1 MSAEQYRNE
10 LDQLHASPELKARLA
25 ALQRETPPAA
35 KPPKLRLAKRAGAS
49 VVAAAACLMLCV
61 AVWRGEMLSGKG
73 GFSAA
78 DASRSSAAAE
88 HSTQMDEAMME
99 AAAPESGT
107 ETAAAE
113 NPEAAAADGAADA
126 PGAEQKTEVANP
138 SAASGAEAIALPQTA
153 TLRINGELY
162 RYAGRQSDALRCGMM
177 DGTIT
182 AVTASGE
189 TPTADNQA
197 NFGTV
202 GMGYQYGAEG
212 TVEVYL
218 EEEDAWL
225 VFEAV
230 EEGDAQP

>member
-35 KPPKLRLAKRAGAS
+35 KPSKLRLAKRAGAS

-78 DASRSSAAAE
+78 SE
-88 HSTQMDEAMME
+88 HSTQMDEAMVE

-126 PGAEQKTEVANP
+126 PGADQKTEVANP
-138 SAASGAEAIALPQTA
+138 SAASGAEAITLPQTA

-230 EEGDAQP
+230 EEGEAQP

>member
-35 KPPKLRLAKRAGAS
+35 KPSKLRLAKRAGAS

-73 GFSAA
+73 GFSV
-78 DASRSSAAAE
+78 AAE
-88 HSTQMDEAMME
+88 HSTQMDEAMVE

-138 SAASGAEAIALPQTA
+138 SAASGAEAIALPKTA

-162 RYAGRQSDALRCGMM
+162 RYAGRQSDALRCGVM

-218 EEEDAWL
+218 EEEDAWF

>member
-35 KPPKLRLAKRAGAS
+35 KPSKLRLAKRAGAS

-78 DASRSSAAAE
+78 AE
-88 HSTQMDEAMME
+88 HSTQMDEAMVE

-113 NPEAAAADGAADA
+113 NQEAAAADGAADT
-126 PGAEQKTEVANP
+126 PGAEQKTVANP
-138 SAASGAEAIALPQTA
+138 SAASGAEAITLPQTA

-162 RYAGRQSDALRCGMM
+162 RYAGRQSDALRCGVM

>member
-35 KPPKLRLAKRAGAS
+35 KPPKLRLAKRAGTS

-78 DASRSSAAAE
+78 DASRSSEAAE
-88 HSTQMDEAMME
+88 YSTQMDEAMME

-126 PGAEQKTEVANP
+126 GQRQRIACLCTHDPAYFLAKRICLDGSCRNAPVQCLDAGI
-138 SAASGAEAIALPQTA
+138 SFQMSDLLRCFSGNNFSTG
-153 TLRINGELY
+153 NFY
-162 RYAGRQSDALRCGMM
+162 RQSL
-177 DGTIT
+177 
-182 AVTASGE
+182 
-189 TPTADNQA
+189 
-197 NFGTV
+197 
-202 GMGYQYGAEG
+202 
-212 TVEVYL
+212 
-218 EEEDAWL
+218 
-225 VFEAV
+225 
-230 EEGDAQP
+230 

>member
-78 DASRSSAAAE
+78 DASSSPAVAE
-88 HSTQMDEAMME
+88 YSVQMDESMRE
-99 AAAPESGT
+99 AAAPERGT
-107 ETAAAE
+107 ETEAAE
-113 NPEAAAADGAADA
+113 STEGASADKDSATGAADA
-126 PGAEQKTEVANP
+126 SAP
-138 SAASGAEAIALPQTA
+138 SEASGAEAGLLPENA
-153 TLRINGELY
+153 MLRVNGELY

-177 DGTIT
+177 DGMVT

-189 TPTADNQA
+189 TPTEDNQA

-202 GMGYQYGAEG
+202 GMGYQYGPEG

-230 EEGDAQP
+230 EEGAAQP

>member
-35 KPPKLRLAKRAGAS
+35 KPSKLRLAKRAGAS

-78 DASRSSAAAE
+78 AE

-113 NPEAAAADGAADA
+113 NQEAAAADGAADA

-138 SAASGAEAIALPQTA
+138 SAANQRRVVS
-153 TLRINGELY
+153 LR
-162 RYAGRQSDALRCGMM
+162 RAAVRRTALRNDGRHDHGGDGQRRDADCGQP
-177 DGTIT
+177 GQFWNGWHGVPIWRGRH
-182 AVTASGE
+182 SG
-189 TPTADNQA
+189 
-197 NFGTV
+197 GLS
-202 GMGYQYGAEG
+202 GRGGR
-212 TVEVYL
+212 
-218 EEEDAWL
+218 L
-225 VFEAV
+225 VRI
-230 EEGDAQP
+230 

>member
-25 ALQRETPPAA
+25 ALQNETPPAV
-35 KPPKLRLAKRAGAS
+35 KPPKLHLAKRAGAS

-78 DASRSSAAAE
+78 DASSSPAVAE
-88 HSTQMDEAMME
+88 YSVQMDESMRE
-99 AAAPESGT
+99 AAAPERGT
-107 ETAAAE
+107 ETEAAE
-113 NPEAAAADGAADA
+113 STEGASADKDSATGAADA
-126 PGAEQKTEVANP
+126 SAP
-138 SAASGAEAIALPQTA
+138 SEASGAEAGLLPENA
-153 TLRINGELY
+153 MLRVNGELY

-177 DGTIT
+177 DGTVT

-189 TPTADNQA
+189 TPTEDNQA

-202 GMGYQYGAEG
+202 GMGYQYGPEG

-218 EEEDAWL
+218 EEADAWL

-230 EEGDAQP
+230 EEGAAQP

>member
-25 ALQRETPPAA
+25 ALQNETPPAV
-35 KPPKLRLAKRAGAS
+35 KPPKLHLAKRAGAS

-78 DASRSSAAAE
+78 DASSSPAVAE
-88 HSTQMDEAMME
+88 YSVQMDESMRE
-99 AAAPESGT
+99 AAAPERGT
-107 ETAAAE
+107 ETEAAE
-113 NPEAAAADGAADA
+113 STEGASADKDSATGAADA
-126 PGAEQKTEVANP
+126 PAP
-138 SAASGAEAIALPQTA
+138 SEASGAEAGLLPENA
-153 TLRINGELY
+153 MLRVNGELY

-177 DGTIT
+177 DGMVT
-182 AVTASGE
+182 AVAAGDE
-189 TPTADNQA
+189 TPTEDNQA

-202 GMGYQYGAEG
+202 GMGYQYGPEG

-230 EEGDAQP
+230 EEGAAQP

>member
-78 DASRSSAAAE
+78 DASSSPAVAE
-88 HSTQMDEAMME
+88 YSVQMDESMRE
-99 AAAPESGT
+99 AAAPERGT
-107 ETAAAE
+107 ETEAAE
-113 NPEAAAADGAADA
+113 STEGASADKDSATGAADA
-126 PGAEQKTEVANP
+126 SAP
-138 SAASGAEAIALPQTA
+138 SEASGAEAGLLPENA
-153 TLRINGELY
+153 MLRVNGELY

-177 DGTIT
+177 DGMVT

-189 TPTADNQA
+189 TPTEDNQA

-202 GMGYQYGAEG
+202 GMGYQYGPEG

-225 VFEAV
+225 VFEAA
-230 EEGDAQP
+230 EEGAAQP

>member
-78 DASRSSAAAE
+78 DASSSPAVAE
-88 HSTQMDEAMME
+88 YSAQMDESMRE
-99 AAAPESGT
+99 AAAPERGT
-107 ETAAAE
+107 ETEAAE
-113 NPEAAAADGAADA
+113 STEGASADKDSATGAAQETDVPA
-126 PGAEQKTEVANP
+126 PSE
-138 SAASGAEAIALPQTA
+138 ASGAEAGLLPENA
-153 TLRINGELY
+153 MLRVNGELY

-177 DGTIT
+177 DGMVT
-182 AVTASGE
+182 AVAAGDE
-189 TPTADNQA
+189 TPTEDDQA

-202 GMGYQYGAEG
+202 GMGYQYGPEG

-230 EEGDAQP
+230 EEGAAQP

>member
-1 MSAEQYRNE
+1 MSVEQYRNE

-35 KPPKLRLAKRAGAS
+35 KPSKLRLAKRAGAS
-49 VVAAAACLMLCV
+49 AVAAAACLMLCV

-78 DASRSSAAAE
+78 AE
-88 HSTQMDEAMME
+88 YSTQMDEAMME

-138 SAASGAEAIALPQTA
+138 SAASGAEAITLPQTA
-153 TLRINGELY
+153 TLRVNGELY

-218 EEEDAWL
+218 EEEDAWF

>member
-1 MSAEQYRNE
+1 MSVEQYRNE

-35 KPPKLRLAKRAGAS
+35 KPSKLRLAKRAGTS

-78 DASRSSAAAE
+78 DASRSSEAAE
-88 HSTQMDEAMME
+88 YSTQMDEAMME

-138 SAASGAEAIALPQTA
+138 SAASGAEAIALPRTA

-162 RYAGRQSDALRCGMM
+162 RYAGRQSDALRCGVM

-230 EEGDAQP
+230 EERDAQP

>member
-25 ALQRETPPAA
+25 ALQNETPPAV
-35 KPPKLRLAKRAGAS
+35 KPPKLHLAKRAGAS

-78 DASRSSAAAE
+78 DASSSPAVAE
-88 HSTQMDEAMME
+88 YSVQMDESMRE
-99 AAAPESGT
+99 AAAPERGT
-107 ETAAAE
+107 ETEAAE
-113 NPEAAAADGAADA
+113 STEGASADKDSATGAADA
-126 PGAEQKTEVANP
+126 SAP
-138 SAASGAEAIALPQTA
+138 SEASGAEAGLLPENA
-153 TLRINGELY
+153 MLRVNGELY

-177 DGTIT
+177 DGTVT

-189 TPTADNQA
+189 TPTEDNQA

-202 GMGYQYGAEG
+202 GMGYQYGPEG

>member
-78 DASRSSAAAE
+78 DASSSPAVAE
-88 HSTQMDEAMME
+88 YSVQMDESMRE
-99 AAAPESGT
+99 AAAPERGT
-107 ETAAAE
+107 ETEAAE
-113 NPEAAAADGAADA
+113 STEGASADKDSATGAADA
-126 PGAEQKTEVANP
+126 SAP
-138 SAASGAEAIALPQTA
+138 SEASGAEAGLLPENA
-153 TLRINGELY
+153 MLRINGELY

-177 DGTIT
+177 DGMVT

-189 TPTADNQA
+189 TPTEDDQA

-202 GMGYQYGAEG
+202 GMGYQYGPEG

-218 EEEDAWL
+218 EEADAWL
-225 VFEAV
+225 VFEAA
-230 EEGDAQP
+230 EEGAAQP

>member
-25 ALQRETPPAA
+25 ALQNETPPAA

-78 DASRSSAAAE
+78 DASSSPAVAE
-88 HSTQMDEAMME
+88 YSVQMDESMRE
-99 AAAPESGT
+99 AAAPERGT
-107 ETAAAE
+107 ETEAAE
-113 NPEAAAADGAADA
+113 STEGASADKDSATGAADA
-126 PGAEQKTEVANP
+126 SAP
-138 SAASGAEAIALPQTA
+138 SEASGAEAGLLPENA
-153 TLRINGELY
+153 MLRVNGELY

-177 DGTIT
+177 DGMVT
-182 AVTASGE
+182 AVAAGDE
-189 TPTADNQA
+189 TPTEDDQA

-202 GMGYQYGAEG
+202 GMGYQYGPEG

-225 VFEAV
+225 VFEAM
-230 EEGDAQP
+230 EEGAAQP

>member
-35 KPPKLRLAKRAGAS
+35 KPSKLRLAKRAGAS

-61 AVWRGEMLSGKG
+61 AVWRGEMLSGEG
-73 GFSAA
+73 GF
-78 DASRSSAAAE
+78 SAAAE
-88 HSTQMDEAMME
+88 HSTQMDEAMVE

-113 NPEAAAADGAADA
+113 NPETAAADGAADA

-138 SAASGAEAIALPQTA
+138 SAASGAEAITLPQTA

-218 EEEDAWL
+218 EEEDAWF

-230 EEGDAQP
+230 EEGNAQP

>member
-25 ALQRETPPAA
+25 ALQNETPPAV

-78 DASRSSAAAE
+78 DASSSPAVAE
-88 HSTQMDEAMME
+88 YSVQMDESMRE
-99 AAAPESGT
+99 AAAPERGT
-107 ETAAAE
+107 ETADAE
-113 NPEAAAADGAADA
+113 STEGASADKDSATGAADA
-126 PGAEQKTEVANP
+126 SAP
-138 SAASGAEAIALPQTA
+138 SEASGAEAGLLPENA
-153 TLRINGELY
+153 MLRVNGELY

-177 DGTIT
+177 DGMVT

-189 TPTADNQA
+189 TPTEDNQA

-202 GMGYQYGAEG
+202 GMGYQYGPEG

-218 EEEDAWL
+218 EEADAWL
-225 VFEAV
+225 VFEAA
-230 EEGDAQP
+230 EEGAAQP

>member
-35 KPPKLRLAKRAGAS
+35 KPPKLRLAKRVWAS

-78 DASRSSAAAE
+78 DASSSPAVAE
-88 HSTQMDEAMME
+88 YSVQMDESMRE
-99 AAAPESGT
+99 AAAPERGT
-107 ETAAAE
+107 ETEAAE
-113 NPEAAAADGAADA
+113 STEGASADKDSATGAADA
-126 PGAEQKTEVANP
+126 SAP
-138 SAASGAEAIALPQTA
+138 SEASGAEAGLLPENA
-153 TLRINGELY
+153 MLRVNGELY

-177 DGTIT
+177 DGMVT
-182 AVTASGE
+182 AVAAGDE
-189 TPTADNQA
+189 TPTEDNQA

-202 GMGYQYGAEG
+202 GMGYQYGPEG

-218 EEEDAWL
+218 EEADAWL

-230 EEGDAQP
+230 EEGAAQP

>member
-25 ALQRETPPAA
+25 ALQNETPPAV

-78 DASRSSAAAE
+78 DASSSPAVAE
-88 HSTQMDEAMME
+88 YSVQMDESMRE
-99 AAAPESGT
+99 AAAPERGT

-113 NPEAAAADGAADA
+113 STEGASADKDSATGAAQETDA
-126 PGAEQKTEVANP
+126 SAP
-138 SAASGAEAIALPQTA
+138 SEASGAEAGLLPENA
-153 TLRINGELY
+153 MLRVNGELY

-177 DGTIT
+177 DGMVT

-189 TPTADNQA
+189 MPTEDNQA

-202 GMGYQYGAEG
+202 GMGYQYGPEG

-218 EEEDAWL
+218 EEADAWL

-230 EEGDAQP
+230 EEGAAQP

>member
-35 KPPKLRLAKRAGAS
+35 KPSKLRLAKRAGAS

-78 DASRSSAAAE
+78 AE
-88 HSTQMDEAMME
+88 LSTQMDEAMME

-138 SAASGAEAIALPQTA
+138 PAASGAETIALPQTA

>member
-25 ALQRETPPAA
+25 ALQNETPPAV
-35 KPPKLRLAKRAGAS
+35 KPPKMHLAKRAGAS

-78 DASRSSAAAE
+78 DASSSPAVAE
-88 HSTQMDEAMME
+88 YSVQMDESMRE
-99 AAAPESGT
+99 AAAPERGT
-107 ETAAAE
+107 ETEAAE
-113 NPEAAAADGAADA
+113 STEGASADKDSATGAADA
-126 PGAEQKTEVANP
+126 SAP
-138 SAASGAEAIALPQTA
+138 SEASGAEAGLLPENA
-153 TLRINGELY
+153 MLRVNGELY

-177 DGTIT
+177 DGMVT

-189 TPTADNQA
+189 TPTEDNQA

-202 GMGYQYGAEG
+202 GMGYQYGPEG

-218 EEEDAWL
+218 EEADAWL

-230 EEGDAQP
+230 EEGAAQP

>member
-35 KPPKLRLAKRAGAS
+35 KPSKLRLAKRAGAS

-78 DASRSSAAAE
+78 AE
-88 HSTQMDEAMME
+88 HSTQMDEAMVE
-99 AAAPESGT
+99 AAAPERGT
-107 ETAAAE
+107 ETEAAE
-113 NPEAAAADGAADA
+113 STEGASADKDSATGAAQETDA
-126 PGAEQKTEVANP
+126 PAP
-138 SAASGAEAIALPQTA
+138 SEASGAEAGLLPENA
-153 TLRINGELY
+153 MLRVNGELY

-177 DGTIT
+177 DGMVT
-182 AVTASGE
+182 AVAAGDE
-189 TPTADNQA
+189 MPTEDNQA

-202 GMGYQYGAEG
+202 GMGYQYGPEG

-218 EEEDAWL
+218 EEADAWL

-230 EEGDAQP
+230 EEGAAQP

>member
-35 KPPKLRLAKRAGAS
+35 KPPKLRLAKRAGVS

-78 DASRSSAAAE
+78 DASSSPAVAE
-88 HSTQMDEAMME
+88 YSVQMDESMRE
-99 AAAPESGT
+99 AAAPERGT
-107 ETAAAE
+107 ETEAAE
-113 NPEAAAADGAADA
+113 STEGASADKDSATGAADA
-126 PGAEQKTEVANP
+126 SAP
-138 SAASGAEAIALPQTA
+138 SEASGAEAGLLPENA
-153 TLRINGELY
+153 MLRVNGELY

-177 DGTIT
+177 DGMVT

-189 TPTADNQA
+189 TPTEDNQA

-202 GMGYQYGAEG
+202 GMGYQYGPEG

-218 EEEDAWL
+218 EEADAWL

-230 EEGDAQP
+230 EEGAAQP

>member
-25 ALQRETPPAA
+25 ALQRETPPAV
-35 KPPKLRLAKRAGAS
+35 KPPKLHLAKRAGAS

-78 DASRSSAAAE
+78 DASSSPAVAE
-88 HSTQMDEAMME
+88 YSVQMDESMRE
-99 AAAPESGT
+99 AAAPERGT

-113 NPEAAAADGAADA
+113 NPEASAADGAADA

-138 SAASGAEAIALPQTA
+138 SAASGAEAGLLPENA
-153 TLRINGELY
+153 MLRVNGELY

-189 TPTADNQA
+189 TPTEDNQA

-202 GMGYQYGAEG
+202 GMGYQYGPEG

-230 EEGDAQP
+230 EEGAAQP

>member
-1 MSAEQYRNE
+1 M
-10 LDQLHASPELKARLA
+10 
-25 ALQRETPPAA
+25 
-35 KPPKLRLAKRAGAS
+35 
-49 VVAAAACLMLCV
+49 
-61 AVWRGEMLSGKG
+61 
-73 GFSAA
+73 
-78 DASRSSAAAE
+78 
-88 HSTQMDEAMME
+88 
-99 AAAPESGT
+99 
-107 ETAAAE
+107 
-113 NPEAAAADGAADA
+113 
-126 PGAEQKTEVANP
+126 
-138 SAASGAEAIALPQTA
+138 PQTA

-162 RYAGRQSDALRCGMM
+162 RYAGRQSDALRCGVM

>member
-25 ALQRETPPAA
+25 ALQKETQPAA
-35 KPPKLRLAKRAGAS
+35 KPPKLHLAKRAGAS

-78 DASRSSAAAE
+78 DASSSPAVAE
-88 HSTQMDEAMME
+88 YSVQMDEPALE

-107 ETAAAE
+107 EAAE
-113 NPEAAAADGAADA
+113 SAEGATADGESAA
-126 PGAEQKTEVANP
+126 GAEQKTDAAAP
-138 SAASGAEAIALPQTA
+138 SAASGAEALPQTA
-153 TLRINGELY
+153 ALRVNGKLY

-177 DGTIT
+177 DGMVT

-189 TPTADNQA
+189 TPTEDDQA

-202 GMGYQYGAEG
+202 GMGYQYGGAEG

-218 EEEDAWL
+218 DEEDAWF
-225 VFEAV
+225 VFEAA
-230 EEGDAQP
+230 EDGAAQP

>member
-35 KPPKLRLAKRAGAS
+35 KPSKLRLAKRAGAS

-78 DASRSSAAAE
+78 AE
-88 HSTQMDEAMME
+88 HSTQMDEAME

-126 PGAEQKTEVANP
+126 PGAEQKTGIANP
-138 SAASGAEAIALPQTA
+138 SAASGAEAITLPQTA

>member
-35 KPPKLRLAKRAGAS
+35 KPSKLRLAKRAGAS

-73 GFSAA
+73 GFST
-78 DASRSSAAAE
+78 AAE
-88 HSTQMDEAMME
+88 HSAQMDEAMVE

-107 ETAAAE
+107 ETATAE

-138 SAASGAEAIALPQTA
+138 SAASGAEAITLPQTA

-162 RYAGRQSDALRCGMM
+162 RYAGRQSDALRCGVM

-218 EEEDAWL
+218 EEEDAWF

>member
-35 KPPKLRLAKRAGAS
+35 KPFKLRLAKRAGAS

-78 DASRSSAAAE
+78 AE
-88 HSTQMDEAMME
+88 HSTQMDEAMVE

-126 PGAEQKTEVANP
+126 PRRGTKDGGSKSVCGERRRGHN
-138 SAASGAEAIALPQTA
+138 LPQTA

-162 RYAGRQSDALRCGMM
+162 RYAGRQSDALRCGVM

>member
-78 DASRSSAAAE
+78 DASSSPAVAE
-88 HSTQMDEAMME
+88 YRVQMDESMRE
-99 AAAPESGT
+99 AAAPERGT
-107 ETAAAE
+107 ETEAAE
-113 NPEAAAADGAADA
+113 STEGASADKDSATGAADA
-126 PGAEQKTEVANP
+126 SAP
-138 SAASGAEAIALPQTA
+138 SEASGAEAGLLPENA
-153 TLRINGELY
+153 MLRVNGELY

-177 DGTIT
+177 DGMVT

-189 TPTADNQA
+189 TPTEDNQA
-197 NFGTV
+197 NFGAV
-202 GMGYQYGAEG
+202 GMGYQYGPEG

-218 EEEDAWL
+218 EEADAWL

-230 EEGDAQP
+230 EKGAAQP

>member
-35 KPPKLRLAKRAGAS
+35 KPSKLRLAKRAGAS

-78 DASRSSAAAE
+78 AE
-88 HSTQMDEAMME
+88 HSTQMDEAMVE

-113 NPEAAAADGAADA
+113 NPEAATADGAADA

-138 SAASGAEAIALPQTA
+138 SAASGAETITLPQTA

-182 AVTASGE
+182 AVTASDE

-202 GMGYQYGAEG
+202 GMGYQYGAGG

-218 EEEDAWL
+218 EEEDAWF

>member
-35 KPPKLRLAKRAGAS
+35 KPSKLRLAKRAGTS

-78 DASRSSAAAE
+78 AE
-88 HSTQMDEAMME
+88 HSTQMDKAMVE

-138 SAASGAEAIALPQTA
+138 SAASGAEAITLPQTA

>member
-1 MSAEQYRNE
+1 MSVEQYRNE

-35 KPPKLRLAKRAGAS
+35 KPPKLRLAKRAGTS

-78 DASRSSAAAE
+78 DASRSSEAAE
-88 HSTQMDEAMME
+88 YSTQMDEAMME

-126 PGAEQKTEVANP
+126 PG
-138 SAASGAEAIALPQTA
+138 
-153 TLRINGELY
+153 
-162 RYAGRQSDALRCGMM
+162 C
-177 DGTIT
+177 
-182 AVTASGE
+182 E
-189 TPTADNQA
+189 TPENGVRCIPGGLGRNPCLCWGQGCMLSTIVK
-197 NFGTV
+197 TSC
-202 GMGYQYGAEG
+202 Y
-212 TVEVYL
+212 
-218 EEEDAWL
+218 L
-225 VFEAV
+225 VFRWRM
-230 EEGDAQP
+230 DSRRTT